1 MAKQIKKQNNSQTR
15 PPVVVILGHVDHGK
29 TSILDYIRKTKVA
42 EKETGGITQHIGA
55 YQIECQSKKITF
67 IDTPGHEAF
76 SAMRGRGAK
85 LADIAILVV
94 AAEEGL
100 KPQTKEAIEHIHK
113 IGIQT
118 IVALNK
124 IDKKEADPER
134 VKNELTEAGILVES
148 RGGSIPSVNV
158 SAKTGQGID
167 ELLEMINLV
176 AEMEELKINSDQ
188 PTYGVIVE
196 SYQDTRRGPT
206 ATLIV
211 KNGLFKKQDIIGTKS
226 AFGKIKSLEDFQLK
240 TIDQA
245 EVSMPA
251 VITGF
256 NQVPQVGEQL
266 EIFNSLEEAEAQ
278 VKKES
283 KKNTP
288 LDEETE
294 VLDINPNQKVLNII
308 LKTDVHGSLEAIR
321 ESLKIIPS
329 DEVILR
335 FLKANVGEINESD
348 IKLAEMSK
356 AVIVGFRV
364 KSSSAAKDMAQRKN
378 IKILTFDIIYELI
391 QQVREKLSYLLEPE
405 IIKNTLGQL
414 RVLAI
419 FKTEK
424 TRQVIGGRVIDGIA
438 KKNTSINIIRNKEVI
453 GQGKL
458 LQLQRDKKETN
469 EISRDQE
476 CGMLIESQTTIDKG
490 DILEFFLEEKKK
502 REI

>member
-1 MAKQIKKQNNSQTR
+1 MAKQTKKQNSALTR

-29 TSILDYIRKTKVA
+29 TSILDYIRQTKVA
-42 EKETGGITQHIGA
+42 QRESGGITQHIGA
-55 YQIECQSKKITF
+55 YQIEYQGKKITF

-76 SAMRGRGAK
+76 SAMRGRGAQ

-113 IGIQT
+113 IGIQS

-124 IDKKEADPER
+124 IDKKEADPEK

-176 AEMEELKINSDQ
+176 AEMEELKIKPDQ
-188 PTYGVIVE
+188 LAYGVIVE

-211 KNGLFKKQDIIGTKS
+211 KNGLFKKHDIIGTKS
-226 AFGKIKSLEDFQLK
+226 TFGKIKSLENFQSK
-240 TIDQA
+240 PVDQA
-245 EVSMPA
+245 DISMPV

-266 EIFNSLEEAEAQ
+266 EVFKNLEDAGAQ

-283 KKNTP
+283 EKNTP

-294 VLDINPNQKVLNII
+294 VLDINPDQKVLNLI
-308 LKTDVHGSLEAIR
+308 LKTDVRGSLEAIR

-329 DEVILR
+329 DEVVLR
-335 FLKANVGEINESD
+335 FLKADVGEINESD
-348 IKLAEMSK
+348 IKLAEMSH
-356 AVIVGFRV
+356 AVIIGFRV
-364 KSSSAAKDMAQRKN
+364 KSSSAARDMAQRKD
-378 IKILTFDIIYELI
+378 IKIFTFDIIYELI
-391 QQVREKLSYLLEPE
+391 QEVREKLSQLLEPE
-405 IIKNTLGQL
+405 VIKNTLGQL

-419 FKTEK
+419 FKAEK
-424 TRQVIGGRVIDGIA
+424 TRQIIGGRVIDGVI
-438 KKNTSINIIRNKEVI
+438 KKNTAINIIRDKKI
-453 GQGKL
+453 IDQGKL

-469 EISRDQE
+469 EVSRDQE
-476 CGMLIESQTTIDKG
+476 CGMLIESPTIINKS